1 LQIIDPAHPLARG
14 ERDRLGLGMNE
25 LVRSNDLVYLSW
37 VEAVLAA
44 AGIAC
49 VLSDQY
55 TSVIEGS
62 IGAIP
67 RRILVDSDDFVRAE
81 RVLAEAEAELRRD

>member
-1 LQIIDPAHPLARG
+1 
-14 ERDRLGLGMNE
+14 MVE

-37 VEAVLAA
+37 VEAQLAA
-44 AGIAC
+44 AGIAS
-49 VLSDQY
+49 LLTDQY

-67 RRILVDSDDFVRAE
+67 RRVLVDEDDLPRAR
-81 RVLAEAEAELRRD
+81 RVLGEAEAALGRD

>member
-1 LQIIDPAHPLARG
+1 
-14 ERDRLGLGMNE
+14 MNE

-37 VEAVLAA
+37 VESVLAD

-67 RRILVDSDDFVRAE
+67 RRILVDSDDLVRAE
-81 RVLAEAEAELRRD
+81 RVLAEAETELRRG

>member
-1 LQIIDPAHPLARG
+1 
-14 ERDRLGLGMNE
+14 MVE

-37 VEAVLAA
+37 VEAVLSS

-67 RRILVDSDDFVRAE
+67 RRILVDSDDLHRAA
-81 RVLAEAEAELRRD
+81 RLLAEAEAELAQD